1 MFLRRSAQYR
11 WGDKG
16 SFTNKLNTPGIY
28 TIKADFYVP
37 EGQKIYN
44 VRIWT
49 YDNRYTESTTDNP
62 DERLYTE
69 KSVSASSGNWITV
82 TYEFTLPDED
92 NGITDITRFA
102 FLAQAEDASQYCY
115 LDNVALYYR
124 EMPVPVPEML
134 EKNSIRFGTN
144 KGIRFAA
151 VVDNKIR
158 FNDQTKEIGFLVTR
172 RTLLEANGSGLEK

>member
-1 MFLRRSAQYR
+1 M
-11 WGDKG
+11 
-16 SFTNKLNTPGIY
+16 
-28 TIKADFYVP
+28 
-37 EGQKIYN
+37 
-44 VRIWT
+44 
-49 YDNRYTESTTDNP
+49 
-62 DERLYTE
+62 
-69 KSVSASSGNWITV
+69 
-82 TYEFTLPDED
+82 
-92 NGITDITRFA
+92 
-102 FLAQAEDASQYCY
+102 AQAEDASQYCY

-158 FNDQTKEIGFLVTR
+158 FNDQTKEIGFLVTH